1 MRRAVSEMLGGLLVV
16 LVGIAAI
23 LASTAIA
30 FNIFSGLYREQ
41 QITNYLHY
49 KDAEYLSM
57 TINGSNLIV
66 TNGGQYATKIT
77 QILIIPPSGQP
88 SFISFTNPIVLY
100 SGASYNF
107 SNLLHKPYRYAI
119 ITSYGNEWYVPF
131 DINNPA
137 LDVYALTI
145 ASTPGGTTSPAPGT
159 YYYTYG
165 KEVTISASPNSYY
178 TWGGWTG
185 SGQYSYTGN
194 SQTATLY
201 MWSNMT
207 ETATFNPI
215 YVTVTFYQNGLP
227 SNAEGTIL
235 TVNGVN
241 YNYNQLPVSF
251 RWVVGSYQS
260 FAWASPIN
268 TGSGVQYIWQSTTGL
283 SSSQSGWVYVSGP
296 GSITGNYAT
305 SNSGSTYTITFSANG
320 LSLSASGTVLTVDG
334 VNYGYSQLP
343 ATFSWQGGTSHTFSW
358 ASPISG
364 GSGIQYVWQS
374 TTGLSNAQS
383 GTITVTGSG
392 SITGNYATSNSG
404 STYTITFSANGLS
417 SSASGTVLT
426 VDGVSYN
433 YNQLPISFSW
443 QSGSQHSFSWA
454 SPINGG
460 QGTQFIWQSTSGLST
475 AQSATITVTGSGS
488 ITGNYGTQ
496 YYLTMSASPSSD
508 GSVSPASG
516 WYNAGSK
523 VTITATPNSGYNFA
537 GWSGSG
543 SGSYSGSNNP
553 ATITLNGPISE
564 TANFGSSSSNTYTI
578 TFSANGLSS
587 SASGTVLT
595 VDGNSYTYSQ
605 LPVSFSWAAGSQH
618 FFAWSSP
625 VSGGSGTRYVWQSTT
640 GLSSSQSGSVTV
652 TGSGS

>member
-1 MRRAVSEMLGGLLVV
+1 MRRAVSEMFGGLLVV

-23 LASTAIA
+23 LTVSILA
-30 FNIFSGLYREQ
+30 FNIFSGLYGEQ

-66 TNGGQYATKIT
+66 TNGGQYAAKIT
-77 QILIIPPSGQP
+77 QIVIIPPSGQP
-88 SFISFTNPIVLY
+88 SFINFANPIVLY

-145 ASTPGGTTSPAPGT
+145 KSTQGGTTSPAPGT

-207 ETATFNPI
+207 ETATFNPT

-227 SNAEGTIL
+227 SSAEGTIL

-268 TGSGVQYIWQSTTGL
+268 TGSGVQYVWQSTTGL
-283 SSSQSGWVYVSGP
+283 SNSQSGWVYVSGP
-296 GSITGNYAT
+296 GSVTGNYAT
-305 SNSGSTYTITFSANG
+305 SNSGNTYTITFS
-320 LSLSASGTVLTVDG
+320 T
-334 VNYGYSQLP
+334 
-343 ATFSWQGGTSHTFSW
+343 
-358 ASPISG
+358 
-364 GSGIQYVWQS
+364 
-374 TTGLSNAQS
+374 
-383 GTITVTGSG
+383 
-392 SITGNYATSNSG
+392 
-404 STYTITFSANGLS
+404 NGLS

-460 QGTQFIWQSTSGLST
+460 QGTQFIWQSTSGLSN
-475 AQSATITVTGSGS
+475 AQSGTITVTGSGS

-496 YYLTMSASPSSD
+496 YYLTMSASPSSE

-516 WYNAGSK
+516 WYNAGSQ

-553 ATITLNGPISE
+553 ATITMNGPITE
-564 TANFGSSSSNTYTI
+564 TANFGSSGGNTYTI

-587 SASGTVLT
+587 SAYGTMLT

-605 LPVSFSWAAGSQH
+605 LPVSFSWAAGTQH